1 MGEIARKS
9 LETFLTRI
17 AVQAVSIGGSIV
29 VARMLGTGGKGLFTY
44 AMAALALI
52 VVFNGQSPAISW
64 QYTRLHRSPAALLRT
79 MLRVLIAASL
89 LLIVALV
96 ITGWLVPSQHALLFV
111 AAAAPFALFTQ
122 SATGFF
128 LADSDVKSVNR
139 QLLIASILPVLIYVP
154 VLAVMHAGVIVLLAA
169 WISGYVASAV
179 YTAIRLRSYARATE
193 GDDDGPLVKEQLRYG
208 AQIGLANVVMFL
220 NSRIDVFLIMFVLGQ
235 SALGVYS
242 VGIGIGEMLF
252 QLTRPMV
259 QASFGRIARGNRAE
273 AIAATAACM
282 RHSVALTLAAA
293 LVIAA
298 LTPLLV
304 PLVYGK
310 AFAGAVLVTELLLPG
325 IVAYSMMGAL
335 ATFFAQ
341 QLGEPKVPL
350 FLRLGSAIIC
360 AVVTVLALPRFG
372 IAGGAVASSVSYIIT
387 FSLGAAYFCRQTG
400 TSPVRLFVLSR
411 SDLHPYRSMMTY
423 ALRFTR

>member
-1 MGEIARKS
+1 
-9 LETFLTRI
+9 
-17 AVQAVSIGGSIV
+17 
-29 VARMLGTGGKGLFTY
+29 
-44 AMAALALI
+44 
-52 VVFNGQSPAISW
+52 
-64 QYTRLHRSPAALLRT
+64 
-79 MLRVLIAASL
+79 
-89 LLIVALV
+89 
-96 ITGWLVPSQHALLFV
+96 
-111 AAAAPFALFTQ
+111 
-122 SATGFF
+122 
-128 LADSDVKSVNR
+128 
-139 QLLIASILPVLIYVP
+139 
-154 VLAVMHAGVIVLLAA
+154 
-169 WISGYVASAV
+169 
-179 YTAIRLRSYARATE
+179 
-193 GDDDGPLVKEQLRYG
+193 
-208 AQIGLANVVMFL
+208 
-220 NSRIDVFLIMFVLGQ
+220 
-235 SALGVYS
+235 
-242 VGIGIGEMLF
+242 MLF